1 MVEVLEKTEDK
12 TEDKQTTFGKFGL
25 SSLFGDQQPKEEA
38 NIERETEPESDTEFL
53 SVPTSR
59 VSTGNFQPRTEFDA
73 TSLKELS
80 DSIAKNGIL
89 QPIVVRRKFGGEF
102 EIIAGERRWRAAKL
116 LNLEN
121 IPVLVKQLP
130 DKEVFELAIIEN
142 VQRQDLNPL
151 EEAYAYR
158 RLLGEFG
165 YTQDDLARTVGKSRS
180 HIANLL
186 RLLSL
191 PEKIKNLLRESKIS
205 MGHARA
211 LLSAKEP
218 EELAERIVSQGLSVR
233 QVEEINNGDFDDS
246 SVLDLGN
253 TISEEGTSSAAKAK
267 ATKSSDIVALEGI
280 IARNLGSKVAIKS
293 KGSKGE
299 IKIKYKNLEEL
310 DNLIAKLGGTTA

>member
-1 MVEVLEKTEDK
+1 MVDTLNKTEE
-12 TEDKQTTFGKFGL
+12 TQEKQTTFGKFGL
-25 SSLFGDQQPKEEA
+25 SNLFGDQPPKQ
-38 NIERETEPESDTEFL
+38 IEPEPVTNNSSEGNVEFL
-53 SVPTSR
+53 SVPTHR
-59 VSTGNFQPRTEFDA
+59 VTVGNFQPRTEFDA
-73 TSLKELS
+73 VALKELS

-89 QPIVVRRKFGGEF
+89 QPVVVRRKFGGEF

-116 LNLEN
+116 LNLEH
-121 IPVLVKQLP
+121 IPVLVRQLP

-191 PEKIKNLLRESKIS
+191 PEKIKTFLREDKIS

-211 LLSAKEP
+211 LLSASNP
-218 EELAERIVSQGLSVR
+218 EELAERTVAEGLSVR
-233 QVEEINNGDFDDS
+233 QIEEINNGTFEEP
-246 SVLDLGN
+246 SV
-253 TISEEGTSSAAKAK
+253 TSFTPTEAVKAVEASATKEK
-267 ATKSSDIVALEGI
+267 KSSDIIALEQI
-280 IARNLGSKVAIKS
+280 LARNLGSKVAIKS
-293 KGSKGE
+293 KGKKGE
-299 IKIKYKNLEEL
+299 IKIKYKTLEEL
-310 DNLIAKLGGTTA
+310 DALLQKLGATA